1 MSIVCNLNDLPDGI
15 KNPVVTIGNF
25 DGVHRGHQTI
35 FKKVIHRAHKIK
47 GTPGVITFEPHPVK
61 IMSPDKVRPLI
72 TPLEQKRE
80 LILKQGIDLF
90 IIINFSVEFSTVSAT
105 DFVKDILVGR
115 LGAKE
120 LIVGYDYVFGCNR
133 EGDINLLKKMGKQF
147 DFAVHQIGPVYV
159 GKTLVSSTSIRD
171 LVTNGDITEAKRLL
185 GRNYQI
191 RGKVIEG
198 RSRGGSLL
206 GYPTANLMLSDEL
219 IPKKGVYVVTVDI
232 EGKTYQG
239 LTNIG
244 YNPTFKNK
252 QLSVETYIFDFS
264 KNILGNDIRLD
275 FLLRLRDEISFPG
288 IEELSNQIGQD
299 VKNARE
305 FFKNK
310 T

>member
-1 MSIVCNLNDLPDGI
+1 MSIVCNFNDLPDDI

-25 DGVHRGHQTI
+25 DGVHQGHQTI
-35 FKKVIHRAHKIK
+35 FKKVIKRAHEIE

-61 IMSPDKVRPLI
+61 IMSPDKARPLI

-80 LILKQGIDLF
+80 LILNQGIDLF
-90 IIINFSVEFSTVSAT
+90 IIINFSLEFSTVSAT
-105 DFVKDILVGR
+105 NFVKDILLDR

-120 LIVGYDYVFGCNR
+120 IVVGYDYVFGRNR
-133 EGDINLLKKMGKQF
+133 EGNIDLLKKMGKHF

-171 LVTNGDITEAKRLL
+171 LVANGDITEAKRLL

-191 RGKVIEG
+191 RGKVVKG
-198 RSRGGSLL
+198 RNRGGTLL

-232 EGKTYQG
+232 EGKIYQG

-244 YNPTFKNK
+244 YNPTFNNE

-264 KNILGNDIRLD
+264 KNILCNDIRLN
-275 FLLRLRDEISFPG
+275 FLFRLRDEITFPG
-288 IEELSNQIGQD
+288 IEELSEQIGQD

-305 FFKNK
+305 FFQN
-310 T
+310 

>member
-1 MSIVCNLNDLPDGI
+1 MSIVCNLDNLPDDI

-35 FKKVIHRAHKIK
+35 FKKVIKRAHEIE

-61 IMSPDKVRPLI
+61 IMSPDKARPLI
-72 TPLEQKRE
+72 TPLEQKQE
-80 LILKQGIDLF
+80 LILNQGIGLF
-90 IIINFSVEFSTVSAT
+90 IIINFSLEFSTVSAT
-105 DFVKDILVGR
+105 DFVRNILVDR

-120 LIVGYDYVFGCNR
+120 IVVGYDYVFGRNR
-133 EGDINLLKKMGKQF
+133 EGDIDLLKKMGKHF

-171 LVTNGDITEAKRLL
+171 LVANGDITEAKRLL

-191 RGKVIEG
+191 RGKVVKG
-198 RSRGGSLL
+198 RNRGGSLL

-219 IPKKGVYVVTVDI
+219 IPKKGVYIVTVDI

-244 YNPTFKNK
+244 YNPTFNNE
-252 QLSVETYIFDFS
+252 QLSVETYILDFS
-264 KNILGNDIRLD
+264 KNILRNDIRLN
-275 FLLRLRDEISFPG
+275 FLFRLRDEITFPG
-288 IEELSNQIGQD
+288 IEELSEQIGQD

-305 FFKNK
+305 FFQD
-310 T
+310 